1 MLRSLYRWVLRL
13 HPPGFRKRFADEM
26 LSIFDHSSGKTAE
39 LRLLADGW
47 VSLARQ
53 WTLRPEFRRDLSQ
66 AQQPSPDG
74 IPSFYTLDPFRPR
87 AGAVMH
93 GLLLSTAIFC
103 LTCFAIRYSWIHVLH
118 VRIPQ
123 VQFDRPRPVR
133 TNPSSDASESS
144 RTPMAPAHS
153 EAKSRNLPPAP
164 LRSSSKAPKAALASR
179 TSKTGVT
186 KSSADANSLQL
197 TPAGPL
203 VAGGRVVTSS
213 AASTL
218 PESAQPTAPIPSK
231 TGVNRASLQ
240 SYVGPYVTESPSN
253 LAISITTEGGRL
265 MMKIDGQPKRELVQ
279 ASETKFVA
287 RGMENCWI
295 EFSVDAANPDDD
307 RTIRSK
313 FQLFQNGQEFIAR
326 RK

>member
-1 MLRSLYRWVLRL
+1 MLRSLYRWVLSL
-13 HPPGFRKRFADEM
+13 HPPGFRERFAEEM
-26 LSIFDHSSGKTAE
+26 LSIFDHSLGKTAE

-53 WTLRPEFRRDLSQ
+53 WTLRPEFRHDLFP
-66 AQQPSPDG
+66 AQQPAPDG
-74 IPSFYTLDPFRPR
+74 IPSFHTLDPFRPR
-87 AGAVMH
+87 AGAVIH
-93 GLLLSTAIFC
+93 GLVLSTAIFC

-123 VQFDRPRPVR
+123 VQFDRPRPVQ
-133 TNPSSDASESS
+133 TNPGSGASESS
-144 RTPMAPAHS
+144 GMPMASPHS
-153 EAKSRNLPPAP
+153 EARSRSLPPAP

-179 TSKTGVT
+179 TSKTRVA
-186 KSSADANSLQL
+186 KSSAETTALQL

-203 VAGGRVVTSS
+203 VGGGRVVTSS
-213 AASTL
+213 AASIPL
-218 PESAQPTAPIPSK
+218 ESGQPTALMASR
-231 TGVNRASLQ
+231 TRVNRASLQ

-253 LAISITTEGGRL
+253 LAILITAEGGRL
-265 MMKIDGQPKRELVQ
+265 MMKIDGQPRRELVQ

-295 EFSVDAANPDDD
+295 EFSADAANPEDD
-307 RTIRSK
+307 RTIGSQ